1 VSKTL
6 NYDELLITKKSS
18 NRAKTAKTS
27 PRRTPTKKQT
37 SKMQPL
43 LDPSRLKP
51 PTQMLPQEIRN
62 SQLNLSIGLQHQQ
75 QQQQQQDENEI
86 LSISHIEAIPKIEML

>member
-1 VSKTL
+1 MNFL
-6 NYDELLITKKSS
+6 HNYDTILLIL
-18 NRAKTAKTS
+18 NRAKITRNTKTS
-27 PRRTPTKKQT
+27 PSRKTPTKKAA
-37 SKMQPL
+37 SKMQMPL

-75 QQQQQQDENEI
+75 QLDENEI
-86 LSISHIEAIPKIEML
+86 MSISHIESIPKIEML